1 MDHVFESHQMPADAR
16 SVLISRNPKSGS
28 SNRRQLVI
36 QLADRLTSCGFD
48 VQTIDD
54 IKQLCDIA
62 RHLSATGKLR
72 TVVSAGG
79 DGTASMLVNELPP
92 ETPITVFP
100 LGTANLL
107 AKYLDA
113 NTDAARMAKIIE
125 GGRTVRLDVG
135 KANGRLFLVVASCGF
150 DADVV
155 ERIHTSRR
163 GHITH
168 WSYGIPIVQSIWK
181 YRFPKMQMIA
191 DSTPLDS
198 ARWLFVFNV
207 PHYAMDL
214 RIIADANAQD
224 GQLDLCTF
232 RDGGFINGLLYFFSV
247 LFRRHEKIS
256 GARFCRFKELTIESE
271 EQVPIELD
279 GDPAGHLPVTISV
292 VSGRFL
298 ALVSDDWQP
307 TAARPVA

>member
-1 MDHVFESHQMPADAR
+1 MNHVESHQLSAEAR
-16 SVLISRNPKSGS
+16 SVLILRNPKSGS

-36 QLADRLTSCGFD
+36 QLADQLADCGFD

-54 IKQLCDIA
+54 IEQLCDIA
-62 RHLSATGKLR
+62 RRLSATGKLR

-92 ETPITVFP
+92 EIPISVFP

-107 AKYLDA
+107 AKYLGATADA
-113 NTDAARMAKIIE
+113 VRMAEIIQS
-125 GGRTVRLDVG
+125 GRTVRLDVG
-135 KANGRLFLVVASCGF
+135 KANNRLFLVVASCGF

-155 ERIHTSRR
+155 ERIHTSRQ

-168 WSYGIPIVQSIWK
+168 LSYGIPIVQSIWK
-181 YRFPKMQMIA
+181 YRFPKMQITA
-191 DSTPLDS
+191 DSAPIDS
-198 ARWLFVFNV
+198 ARWLFVFNI

-214 RIIADANAQD
+214 RIIADANPQD

-232 RDGGFINGLLYFFSV
+232 RHGGFINGLLYFFSV

-256 GARFCRFKELTIESE
+256 GARFCRFRELTIESE
-271 EQVPIELD
+271 ERVPIELD

-292 VSGRFL
+292 VSGRLL
-298 ALVSDDWQP
+298 ALVSRDWQP
-307 TAARPVA
+307 ASQQSIG